1 MTFSDLE
8 RMYEEMYNPVRFKDR
23 ADGGQKLARELKKI
37 DLENPVVLAIPSGGV
52 PVGIEVSKFLDCPFD
67 LIVVRKIKVPWNPEA
82 GFGSITSDGSPV
94 FNPDPLNLIR
104 SHLSEEQIDELVR
117 DIQREIKH
125 REKQF
130 LAGRKRV
137 DVKGKTVILVDD
149 GLASGYT
156 MLAAVK
162 SIRKKKPDQ
171 VIIAAPTASG
181 GAIELLEKE
190 ADKVVTLYQ
199 HPKHLPFAVASSY
212 QEWHDLTDEE
222 VKRYLQSVRK

>member
-1 MTFSDLE
+1 MILLELE

-23 ADGGQKLARELKKI
+23 VDGGQKLARELKKI

-67 LIVVRKIKVPWNPEA
+67 LIIVRKIKVPWNPEA
-82 GFGSITSDGSPV
+82 GFGSVTSEGSPV

-104 SHLSEEQIDELVR
+104 PHLSEEQVDELVKNA
-117 DIQREIKH
+117 QREIKH

-130 LAGRKRV
+130 LAGKERI
-137 DVKGKTVILVDD
+137 DIKGKTVILVDD

-156 MLAAVK
+156 MLAAIK

-171 VIIAAPTASG
+171 VIVAVPTASG

-190 ADKVVTLYQ
+190 VDRVVTLYQ
-199 HPKHLPFAVASSY
+199 HSKNLPFAVASSY
-212 QEWHDLTDEE
+212 KEWHDLTDEE
-222 VKRYLQSVRK
+222 VKEYLYSVKK